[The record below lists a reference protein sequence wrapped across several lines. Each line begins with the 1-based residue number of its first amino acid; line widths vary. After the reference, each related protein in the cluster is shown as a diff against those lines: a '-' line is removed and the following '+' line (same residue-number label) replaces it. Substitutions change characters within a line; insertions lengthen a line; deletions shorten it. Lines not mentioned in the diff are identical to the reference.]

1 MPDYLVINAR
11 EGFFFSLF
19 QPLTSSNSPV
29 ETTFPLA
36 FKPTNREMAIN
47 AGMKL
52 IRRHYLPNG
61 WLFIQ
66 GVPGYF
72 NFDSNE
78 STRGFINNRPN
89 GSKAKSTIMAYCH
102 SNRLWNCGSNIK
114 PLSKIKMFIPSVSHT
129 LCKQLPETKSAKKKK
144 KSVSGNFGGL
154 KQRRQKEKGFS
165 CH

>member
-61 WLFIQ
+61 WLL
-66 GVPGYF
+66 Y
-72 NFDSNE
+72 
-78 STRGFINNRPN
+78 
-89 GSKAKSTIMAYCH
+89 
-102 SNRLWNCGSNIK
+102 
-114 PLSKIKMFIPSVSHT
+114 
-129 LCKQLPETKSAKKKK
+129 
-144 KSVSGNFGGL
+144 
-154 KQRRQKEKGFS
+154 KEFLAILIS
-165 CH
+165 I